1 MATQNTGAA
10 SAASQI
16 EPTHVDG
23 AQGAGRTA
31 PKETHLTERD
41 ALFERAIQRR
51 EAEYAAAPAEAQA
64 SAQADDEPPA
74 AAAATAAPAAAE
86 PSLDDFV
93 VIKDG
98 KPMMKLKVDGRET
111 LQPLATARATLQKH
125 QAAEKRLAEAAEA
138 RRQNDLQAQAIRQR
152 EIEIQRREQALTQP
166 APATGSS
173 QPSAA
178 TAAVDD
184 QGLHNEAKELVASLL
199 RDSEDEAAKKVAKV
213 LAKVRQAPAAPVVDV
228 NAIAKNVAQTVKG
241 ELRQEA
247 VDKDAVT
254 GYHQFHTEYPEIAGD
269 PNLFRIADGLTTE
282 IAKEHSDWSPSQVMA
297 EAGKQTREW
306 LQSIGAPAP
315 TTTAAPKVGTKQPT
329 DRQTVKQNLRPMPA
343 ARSARQQPEPS
354 GEPQMPNARETIL
367 EMRKARGQAV

>member
-1 MATQNTGAA
+1 MATPDTGAA
-10 SAASQI
+10 SAASQND
-16 EPTHVDG
+16 PTHVDG

-31 PKETHLTERD
+31 PKETHLTERE

-64 SAQADDEPPA
+64 AGDDPPA
-74 AAAATAAPAAAE
+74 AAATTAAPAPAAE
-86 PSLDDFV
+86 PSLDDYV

-98 KPMMKLKVDGRET
+98 KPMLKLKVDGRDVF
-111 LQPLATARATLQKH
+111 QPLATARATLQKH
-125 QAAEKRLAEAAEA
+125 SAAEKRLAEAAEA
-138 RRQNDLQAQAIRQR
+138 RRQNDIQAQAIRQR

-166 APATGSS
+166 APATTGS

-184 QGLHNEAKELVASLL
+184 QGLQNEAKELVASLL

-213 LAKVRQAPAAPVVDV
+213 LARVRQAPAAPAVDV

-241 ELRQEA
+241 EIRQEA
-247 VDKDAVT
+247 VQRDMVS
-254 GYHQFHTEYPEIAGD
+254 GYNAFQNDYPEIAGD
-269 PNLFRIADGLTTE
+269 PNLYRIADGLTND

-315 TTTAAPKVGTKQPT
+315 TPAAAPKGTTKQPT

-343 ARSARQQPEPS
+343 ARTARQPTEPS
-354 GEPQMPNARETIL
+354 EQPTRVDPREAL
-367 EMRKARGQAV
+367 MEMRKARGQAV